1 MEQAF
6 RKSFRVLSLKAH
18 LKLLQSSASGWQRFE
33 RLKNQDAARKQGTE
47 QFEKLRYFVEVP
59 LCHREAGSLAAQP
72 VLIQPTVTVFDPA
85 GDTAT
90 VQDVP
95 PSIAGRPRGVVEQL
109 NSRV

>member
-18 LKLLQSSASGWQRFE
+18 LKLLQSSASGRQRFE
-33 RLKNQDAARKQGTE
+33 RLNNQDAARKQGTE

-95 PSIAGRPRGVVEQL
+95 
-109 NSRV
+109 